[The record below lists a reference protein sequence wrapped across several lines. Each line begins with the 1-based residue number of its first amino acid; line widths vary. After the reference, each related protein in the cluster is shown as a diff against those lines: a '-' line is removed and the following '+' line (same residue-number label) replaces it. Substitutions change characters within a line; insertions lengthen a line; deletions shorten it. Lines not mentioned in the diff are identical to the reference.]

1 MHPRYEVDRALLLVG
16 DGLNDSQVSRATGI
30 NRTTIAEWRRDGPP
44 GRRDAAARS
53 SCPRC
58 EGRRLDAV
66 AYAFLLGM
74 YLGDG
79 SIARHPRAYK
89 LRVVQDARYPNSIE
103 EIRRAMATVR
113 HCELDRI
120 RTVQHVG
127 CVEVYTYWRHWPCVF
142 PQHGPGTKHLRRIEL
157 TAWQAS
163 IVAEQPAS
171 LLRGL
176 IHSDGCRVIN
186 RVGKGKYAYPR
197 YLFSNRSEDI
207 RRIFREACDS
217 VGVRPTNPKP
227 DEISIAR
234 RVDVVALDS
243 FVGPKT

>member
-1 MHPRYEVDRALLLVG
+1 MTRR
-16 DGLNDSQVSRATGI
+16 SQ
-30 NRTTIAEWRRDGPP
+30 EPP
-44 GRRDAAARS
+44 GSAARPS
-53 SCPRC
+53 PDGV
-58 EGRRLDAV
+58 ETDRRGDEKLLHDRRAPDATDADWMTV

-120 RTVQHVG
+120 RTLQHVG

-157 TAWQAS
+157 AAWQAS
-163 IVAEQPAS
+163 ILAEQSAS

-186 RVGKGKYAYPR
+186 RVGKGSTPTR
-197 YLFSNRSEDI
+197 GSSSRTG
-207 RRIFREACDS
+207 RRTS
-217 VGVRPTNPKP
+217 VGSSGRHAIQSAFVLRIPNLTRSRSL
-227 DEISIAR
+227 DGWTSSRSIPLSAR
-234 RVDVVALDS
+234 RPERLDL
-243 FVGPKT
+243 GARRDGEIW

>member
-1 MHPRYEVDRALLLVG
+1 MYSRYEVNRALSLVAE
-16 DGLNDSQVSRATGI
+16 GLNDSQISRATGI
-30 NRTTIAEWRRDGPP
+30 SRTTIAGWRRHGPP
-44 GRRDAAARS
+44 GRPEEAGRS

-58 EGRRLDAV
+58 HGRQLEV
-66 AYAFLLGM
+66 GAYAFLLGI

-79 SIARHPRAYK
+79 SIARHPGAYK
-89 LRVVQDARYPNSIE
+89 LRVVQDARYANSIE
-103 EIRRAMATVR
+103 EIRRAMASVR

-120 RTVQHVG
+120 RTAAHVG
-127 CVEVYTYWRHWPCVF
+127 CVEVYTYWMHWPCVF
-142 PQHGPGTKHLRRIEL
+142 PQHGPGMKHQRRIEL
-157 TAWQAS
+157 AAWQAS
-163 IVAEQPAS
+163 IISEQPTS

-186 RVGKGKYAYPR
+186 RVGKGRYAYPR

-217 VGVRPTNPKP
+217 LGLRPTNTKP

-234 RVDVVALDS
+234 RADVVALDS

>member
-1 MHPRYEVDRALLLVG
+1 
-16 DGLNDSQVSRATGI
+16 
-30 NRTTIAEWRRDGPP
+30 
-44 GRRDAAARS
+44 
-53 SCPRC
+53 
-58 EGRRLDAV
+58 
-66 AYAFLLGM
+66 M

-89 LRVVQDARYPNSIE
+89 LRVVQDTRYLNSIE

-113 HCELDRI
+113 HCEIDRI

-127 CVEVYTYWRHWPCVF
+127 CVEVYTYWTHWPCVF
-142 PQHGPGTKHLRRIEL
+142 PQHGPGTKHQRRIVL
-157 TAWQAS
+157 AAWQAS

-186 RVGKGKYAYPR
+186 RVGKGKYAYPS
-197 YLFSNRSEDI
+197 YLFSNQSEDI
-207 RRIFREACDS
+207 RRIFLEACDS

-234 RVDVVALDS
+234 RADVVALDS
-243 FVGPKT
+243 FVGPKS

>member
-1 MHPRYEVDRALLLVG
+1 
-16 DGLNDSQVSRATGI
+16 
-30 NRTTIAEWRRDGPP
+30 
-44 GRRDAAARS
+44 
-53 SCPRC
+53 
-58 EGRRLDAV
+58 LDAV

-142 PQHGPGTKHLRRIEL
+142 PQHGLGAKHLRRIEL
-157 TAWQAS
+157 AAWQAS
-163 IVAEQPAS
+163 IVARAADEPS
-171 LLRGL
+171 PRVDPFRL

-207 RRIFREACDS
+207 RRIFREACGS
-217 VGVRPTNPKP
+217 VGVRATNPKP
-227 DEISIAR
+227 DEISNAR
-234 RVDVVALDS
+234 RADVVALDS
-243 FVGPKT
+243 FVGPKA

>member
-1 MHPRYEVDRALLLVG
+1 MTRRSQELPGSAARPSPDGVETDRRGDETLLH
-16 DGLNDSQVSRATGI
+16 DRRAPD
-30 NRTTIAEWRRDGPP
+30 A
-44 GRRDAAARS
+44 RDADWMLSRTRS
-53 SCPRC
+53 SSAC
-58 EGRRLDAV
+58 
-66 AYAFLLGM
+66 
-74 YLGDG
+74 LGDG

-127 CVEVYTYWRHWPCVF
+127 CVEVYTYWKHWPCVF
-142 PQHGPGTKHLRRIEL
+142 PQHGPGMKHQRRIEL
-157 TAWQAS
+157 AAWQAS
-163 IVAEQPAS
+163 IIAEQPTS

-227 DEISIAR
+227 DEISVAR
-234 RVDVVALDS
+234 RADVVALDS

>member
-1 MHPRYEVDRALLLVG
+1 VPPM
-16 DGLNDSQVSRATGI
+16 
-30 NRTTIAEWRRDGPP
+30 RR
-44 GRRDAAARS
+44 RRS
-53 SCPRC
+53 V
-58 EGRRLDAV
+58 AV

-79 SIARHPRAYK
+79 SIAHHPRAYK

-142 PQHGPGTKHLRRIEL
+142 PQHGPGMKHLRRIEL

-163 IVAEQPAS
+163 IVAEQPTS

-186 RVGKGKYAYPR
+186 RVGKGKYAYRR
-197 YLFSNRSEDI
+197 YLFSNQSEDI

-217 VGVRPTNPKP
+217 VGVRPTDPKP

-234 RVDVVALDS
+234 RADVVALDS

>member
-1 MHPRYEVDRALLLVG
+1 VHPRYEVDRALSLEAE
-16 DGLNDSQVSRATGI
+16 GLSDCEVSRRTGI
-30 NRTTIAEWRRDGPP
+30 SRTTIAEWRRDGPP
-44 GRRDAAARS
+44 GRRDATSRS
-53 SCPRC
+53 SWPRC
-58 EGRRLDAV
+58 EGRRLDAA

-120 RTVQHVG
+120 RTVHHVG
-127 CVEVYTYWRHWPCVF
+127 CVEVYTYWKHWPCVF
-142 PQHGPGTKHLRRIEL
+142 PQHGPGAKHHRRIEL
-157 TAWQAS
+157 AAWQAS
-163 IVAEQPAS
+163 IVAEHPTS
-171 LLRGL
+171 FLRGL

-186 RVGKGKYAYPR
+186 RIEKGKYTYPR
-197 YLFSNRSEDI
+197 YLFSNLSEDI

-217 VGVRPTNPKP
+217 VGVHPTNPKP

-234 RVDVVALDS
+234 RMDVVALDS

>member
-79 SIARHPRAYK
+79 SIAHHPRAYK

-142 PQHGPGTKHLRRIEL
+142 PPTWSGDEASAQDRADSLAGVDRRRAAGEP
-157 TAWQAS
+157 S
-163 IVAEQPAS
+163 PRVDPFGRMPRDQPSWEGEVRLPEIS
-171 LLRGL
+171 LLEPIGG
-176 IHSDGCRVIN
+176 HPSDLPGGMRFG
-186 RVGKGKYAYPR
+186 R
-197 YLFSNRSEDI
+197 RSSYE
-207 RRIFREACDS
+207 S
-217 VGVRPTNPKP
+217 QT
-227 DEISIAR
+227 
-234 RVDVVALDS
+234 
-243 FVGPKT
+243 

>member
-1 MHPRYEVDRALLLVG
+1 MHSRYEVNRALSLVS
-16 DGLNDSQVSRATGI
+16 DGMNDSQISRATGVS
-30 NRTTIAEWRRDGPP
+30 RTTIAGWRRHGPP
-44 GRRDAAARS
+44 GCPKEAGRS

-58 EGRRLDAV
+58 HGRQLEV
-66 AYAFLLGM
+66 GAYAFLLGI

-103 EIRRAMATVR
+103 EIRHAMAPFATANSIVFEPFTMSGVSR
-113 HCELDRI
+113 CAP
-120 RTVQHVG
+120 TG
-127 CVEVYTYWRHWPCVF
+127 HWPCVF
-142 PQHGPGTKHLRRIEL
+142 PQHGPGMKHQRRIEL
-157 TAWQAS
+157 AAWQAS
-163 IVAEQPAS
+163 IIAEQPTS

-207 RRIFREACDS
+207 RRIFREACSS

-234 RVDVVALDS
+234 RADVVALDS

>member
-30 NRTTIAEWRRDGPP
+30 SRTTIAGWRRDGPP

-157 TAWQAS
+157 AAWQAS